1 MSFGKSLSWF
11 DRDALN
17 FLVLSTVTYMDHVR
31 AKGFWDKH
39 DPAFGKKLGTEPSS
53 LKEQTI
59 IFALEEG
66 RMKKAFLWMICFV
79 AVFGMAVPGQ
89 AFEFGVRGHYW
100 FPELSGNLRVDESGI
115 PGDTLDLESDLGL
128 DDESYPV
135 IEGFVGL
142 GNHHL
147 SLSYYKVDYSGTETL
162 TETITFAGETFAIDE
177 QVSSSLEY
185 SVFDF
190 MYQYDLLDLEN
201 ILAGF
206 SLGAVGRVKLFD
218 GKVEIK
224 SSALTERESFTAPIP
239 MLGLNLH
246 LGILA
251 DLLEARVLATGM
263 GYGGGTIFD
272 GQAEISLTPFPF
284 LDIHGGYRIF
294 SIDVDADDVEFDYD
308 TSGPYVAVTLS
319 F

>member
-1 MSFGKSLSWF
+1 
-11 DRDALN
+11 
-17 FLVLSTVTYMDHVR
+17 
-31 AKGFWDKH
+31 
-39 DPAFGKKLGTEPSS
+39 
-53 LKEQTI
+53 
-59 IFALEEG
+59 
-66 RMKKAFLWMICFV
+66 MKKAFLWMICSA
-79 AVFGMAVPGQ
+79 AVFGMTVPAQ
-89 AFEFGVRGHYW
+89 AFEFGVRGYYW
-100 FPELSGNLRVDESGI
+100 FPGISGDLKVDESGS
-115 PGDTLDLESDLGL
+115 PGTTLDLESDLGL
-128 DDESYPV
+128 DDESYPI

-147 SLSYYKVDYSGTETL
+147 SLSYYKADYSGTETL
-162 TETITFAGETFAIDE
+162 SKDITFAGKTFTANIPF
-177 QVSSSLEY
+177 SSSLEY
-185 SVFDF
+185 DVYDF

-251 DLLEARVLATGM
+251 DLLEGRVLATGM

-284 LDIHGGYRIF
+284 LDIHGGYRVF
-294 SIDVDADDVEFDYD
+294 FIDVDADDVEFDYD
-308 TSGPYVAVTLS
+308 TSGPYAAVTLS

>member
-1 MSFGKSLSWF
+1 
-11 DRDALN
+11 
-17 FLVLSTVTYMDHVR
+17 
-31 AKGFWDKH
+31 
-39 DPAFGKKLGTEPSS
+39 
-53 LKEQTI
+53 
-59 IFALEEG
+59 
-66 RMKKAFLWMICFV
+66 MKKAFLWMICFGV
-79 AVFGMAVPGQ
+79 VFGIAVPVQ
-89 AFEFGVRGHYW
+89 AFEFGVRGYYW
-100 FPELSGNLRVDESGI
+100 FPGISGDLKVDESGI
-115 PGDTLDLESDLGL
+115 PGTTLDLESDLGL
-128 DDESYPV
+128 DDESYPI

-147 SLSYYKVDYSGTETL
+147 SLSYYNADYSGTKTL
-162 TETITFAGETFAIDE
+162 SEDFTFAGEDFSGLIR
-177 QVSSSLEY
+177 SSLEY

-206 SLGAVGRVKLFD
+206 SLGAVGRIKLFD
-218 GKVEIK
+218 GEVEIK

-308 TSGPYVAVTLS
+308 TSGPYAAVTLS

>member
-1 MSFGKSLSWF
+1 
-11 DRDALN
+11 
-17 FLVLSTVTYMDHVR
+17 
-31 AKGFWDKH
+31 
-39 DPAFGKKLGTEPSS
+39 
-53 LKEQTI
+53 
-59 IFALEEG
+59 
-66 RMKKAFLWMICFV
+66 MKKAFLLMICFGV
-79 AVFGMAVPGQ
+79 VFGMAVSVQ

-100 FPELSGNLRVDESGI
+100 FPELSGDLKVDESGI
-115 PGDTLDLESDLGL
+115 PGNTLNLESDLGL
-128 DDESYPV
+128 DDESYPI

-147 SLSYYKVDYSGTETL
+147 SLSYYKADYSGTKTL
-162 TETITFAGETFAIDE
+162 SEDFTFAGKDFSGPIR
-177 QVSSSLEY
+177 SSLEY

-251 DLLEARVLATGM
+251 DLLEGRVLATGM

-294 SIDVDADDVEFDYD
+294 FIDVDADDVEFDYD
-308 TSGPYVAVTLS
+308 TSGPYAAVTLS

>member
-1 MSFGKSLSWF
+1 
-11 DRDALN
+11 
-17 FLVLSTVTYMDHVR
+17 
-31 AKGFWDKH
+31 
-39 DPAFGKKLGTEPSS
+39 
-53 LKEQTI
+53 
-59 IFALEEG
+59 
-66 RMKKAFLWMICFV
+66 MKKAFLWMICFGV
-79 AVFGMAVPGQ
+79 VFGIAVPVQ
-89 AFEFGVRGHYW
+89 AFEFGVRGYYW
-100 FPELSGNLRVDESGI
+100 FPGICGDLKVDESGI
-115 PGDTLDLESDLGL
+115 PGTTLDLESDLGL
-128 DDESYPV
+128 DDESYPI

-147 SLSYYKVDYSGTETL
+147 SLSYYKADYSGTKTL
-162 TETITFAGETFAIDE
+162 SEDFTFAGEDFSGLIR
-177 QVSSSLEY
+177 SSLEY

-206 SLGAVGRVKLFD
+206 SLGAVGRIKLFD
-218 GKVEIK
+218 GEVEIK

-284 LDIHGGYRIF
+284 LDIHGGYRVF
-294 SIDVDADDVEFDYD
+294 FIDVDADDVEFDYD
-308 TSGPYVAVTLS
+308 TSGPYAAVTLS

>member
-1 MSFGKSLSWF
+1 
-11 DRDALN
+11 
-17 FLVLSTVTYMDHVR
+17 
-31 AKGFWDKH
+31 
-39 DPAFGKKLGTEPSS
+39 
-53 LKEQTI
+53 
-59 IFALEEG
+59 
-66 RMKKAFLWMICFV
+66 MKKAFLLMICFGV
-79 AVFGMAVPGQ
+79 VFGMAVSVQ

-100 FPELSGNLRVDESGI
+100 FPELSGDLRVDESGI
-115 PGDTLDLESDLGL
+115 PGNRLDLESDLGL
-128 DDESYPV
+128 DDESYPI

-147 SLSYYKVDYSGTETL
+147 SLSYYKADYSGTETL
-162 TETITFAGETFAIDE
+162 TDPITFSGVTFSGL
-177 QVSSSLEY
+177 VSSSLEY
-185 SVFDF
+185 NVFDF

-206 SLGAVGRVKLFD
+206 SLGAVGRIKLFD
-218 GKVEIK
+218 GEVEIK
-224 SSALTERESFTAPIP
+224 SSTPSESESESFTAPIP

-251 DLLEARVLATGM
+251 DLLEGRVLATGM

-294 SIDVDADDVEFDYD
+294 FIDVDADDVEFNYD
-308 TSGPYVAVTLS
+308 TSGPYAAVTLS

>member
-1 MSFGKSLSWF
+1 
-11 DRDALN
+11 
-17 FLVLSTVTYMDHVR
+17 
-31 AKGFWDKH
+31 
-39 DPAFGKKLGTEPSS
+39 
-53 LKEQTI
+53 
-59 IFALEEG
+59 
-66 RMKKAFLWMICFV
+66 MKKAFLWMICFGV
-79 AVFGMAVPGQ
+79 VFGIAVSVQ
-89 AFEFGVRGHYW
+89 AFEFGVRGYYW
-100 FPELSGNLRVDESGI
+100 FPELTGDLKVDESSIAGTTI
-115 PGDTLDLESDLGL
+115 DLESDLGL
-128 DDESYPV
+128 DDESYPI

-147 SLSYYKVDYSGTETL
+147 SLSYYKADYSGTETL
-162 TETITFAGETFAIDE
+162 TDPITFSGVTFSGL
-177 QVSSSLEY
+177 VSSSMEY

-224 SSALTERESFTAPIP
+224 SSTPPESESESFTAPIP

-251 DLLEARVLATGM
+251 DLLEGRVLATGM

-294 SIDVDADDVEFDYD
+294 FIDVDADDVEFDYD
-308 TSGPYVAVTLS
+308 TSGPYAAVTLS